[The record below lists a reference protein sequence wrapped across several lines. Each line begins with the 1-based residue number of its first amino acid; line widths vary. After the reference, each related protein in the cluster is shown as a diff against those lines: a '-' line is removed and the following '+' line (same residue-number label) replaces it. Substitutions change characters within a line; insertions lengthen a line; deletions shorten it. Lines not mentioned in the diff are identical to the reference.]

1 MKIKS
6 LLLVCCFL
14 FGFQSFSQEN
24 KTLSLKEAV
33 SIALNNSD
41 DAKLAETTIKTAS
54 EELKVTK
61 NNQYPEFSLSG
72 QYQYLSSPDI
82 DLQLGIGASDAA
94 EGENENAGSPDINQI
109 MLGQA
114 SISMPLFSGFKLKNA
129 VDASQNN
136 FEAANLEA
144 ANTKERIAL
153 QTINIY
159 LNLYKAQQMVAAVK
173 ENLKSAQQRV
183 KDFSAME
190 ENGLLARN
198 DLLKAQLQ
206 ESNINLTLQE
216 AEKNVR
222 ILNFKLAT
230 FLKLPQDFSFKL
242 HKETI
247 GITPIIE
254 NITIQRADLEALDYR
269 QKASENNIK
278 MAKAAYYPSIAVLGG
293 YVALDIQNALTVT
306 NAMNIGVG
314 VSYDISKIFKAK
326 NDVKLAQYKAEEL
339 EYNIAKAKDE
349 VKIQVENAK
358 EEYQLA
364 LNQFEVYS
372 QSQEQ
377 AEENYRIVKDKYDNG
392 LVDTND
398 LLEADVDQLQSKI
411 NKTNAQAD
419 ISLKYYQLLQAEGL
433 LTNKFNFKKN

>member
-1 MKIKS
+1 MKSKS
-6 LLLVCCFL
+6 LLLVCCLF

-41 DAKLAETTIKTAS
+41 DAKLAETTIKTAT

-72 QYQYLSSPDI
+72 QYQYLTSPNI
-82 DLQLGIGASDAA
+82 DLQLAIASA
-94 EGENENAGSPDINQI
+94 EPANGETGGSVSPDINQI

-114 SISMPLFSGFKLKNA
+114 SISMPIFSGFKLKNA
-129 VDASQNN
+129 VHASLNN
-136 FEAANLEA
+136 FEATSLEA
-144 ANTKERIAL
+144 TSTKERIAL
-153 QTINIY
+153 QTISTY

-173 ENLKSAQQRV
+173 ENLKSAHQRV

-190 ENGLLARN
+190 QNGLLARN

-216 AEKNVR
+216 AQKNVS
-222 ILNFKLAT
+222 ILNYRLAT
-230 FLKLPQDFSFKL
+230 FLKLPDNFTFKL
-242 HKETI
+242 PEETI
-247 GITPIIE
+247 GVTPTVERIS
-254 NITIQRADLEALDYR
+254 IQRADLEALDYR
-269 QKASENNIK
+269 QKASENSIK
-278 MAKAAYYPSIAVLGG
+278 MAKAAYYPSIALIGG
-293 YVALDIQNALTVT
+293 YAALDIQNALTVT
-306 NAMNIGVG
+306 NAVNIGVG

-326 NDVKLAQYKAEEL
+326 NDVKLAQHKAEEL
-339 EYNIAKAKDE
+339 QYNIAKAKDD
-349 VKIQVENAK
+349 VKIQVKNAK

-364 LNQFEVYS
+364 LTQFEVYS

-398 LLEADVDQLQSKI
+398 LLEADVEQLQSKI
-411 NKTNAQAD
+411 NKTNARAD
-419 ISLKYYQLLQAEGL
+419 ISLKYYQLLQAEGH
-433 LTNKFNFKKN
+433 LTNKFNFKNN